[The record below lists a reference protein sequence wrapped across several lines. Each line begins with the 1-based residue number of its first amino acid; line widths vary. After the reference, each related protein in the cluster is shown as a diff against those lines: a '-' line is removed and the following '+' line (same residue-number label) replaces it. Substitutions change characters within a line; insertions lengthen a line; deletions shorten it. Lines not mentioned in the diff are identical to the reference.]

1 MAAVKIVLEKND
13 LVIGDDTNETTLQN
27 SVIQF
32 NEAEIWNKIKIK

>member
-13 LVIGDDTNETTLQN
+13 LVIGDDINETTLQN

-32 NEAEIWNKIKIK
+32 NEAEIWNKIK